1 MVMVILREAAA
12 GLYLLSPGTDT
23 FHFHTN
29 RIKFFNS
36 SLNIFID
43 IYCSLP
49 FIYLFNF
56 IRNIYL
62 NMNIYNSISTRA
74 SPVME

>member
-49 FIYLFNF
+49 FIYLQSRRLALKYSHFG
-56 IRNIYL
+56 RKVY
-62 NMNIYNSISTRA
+62 
-74 SPVME
+74 

>member
-29 RIKFFNS
+29 RIECFNF
-36 SLNIFID
+36 SLNVFQIP
-43 IYCSLP
+43 SVLSP
-49 FIYLFNF
+49 LFIYLISSVTF
-56 IRNIYL
+56 I
-62 NMNIYNSISTRA
+62 
-74 SPVME
+74 